1 MRPIILAVSFVL
13 ALSAAAQQ
21 VSVASVYYQVVYT
34 NGKIRDLSSVP
45 KDNKGIDR
53 VTRIASIQY
62 AEGSGMDIWTVT
74 DAAIGTE
81 ERAGGETVRTQL
93 EWDNKAWVAPKIV
106 VEVPAAQAAPADD
119 TAPTDAPTPATAKS
133 DDRTSPTPED
143 AAFSQDLQGAC
154 TWLSE
159 QAASANQVTK
169 HAEDK
174 HDKAKLAI
182 ARRRIA
188 QLAQQGKDLQAA
200 RRDDH
205 MRNGVGHV
213 ATTQPADM
221 DKKTI
226 GVVKPIDDQVVP
238 GHRVQVWQ
246 MPKAKGKRTYD
257 VSMEHAEAGNGGA
270 FYYVAY
276 ADSDGDG
283 RPDKVIARSPK
294 ATADKGGQW
303 TTWSFDT
310 DAESVF
316 VGNAWANKDT
326 TIYARKA
333 QKDDKDL
340 QSITGDMYV
349 SDCFGATPQVK
360 ADPYVGNIRVNVKE

>member
-34 NGKIRDLSSVP
+34 DGKVRDLSRVP
-45 KDNKGIDR
+45 KDNKDIDT

-62 AEGSGMDIWTVT
+62 AEGAGMEIWSVT
-74 DAAIGTE
+74 NEAIGTE
-81 ERAGGETVRTQL
+81 ERAGGATIRTQL

-106 VEVPAAQAAPADD
+106 VEVPPAPADNP
-119 TAPTDAPTPATAKS
+119 APTDAPAPAAKS
-133 DDRTSPTPED
+133 GDQTPTTPDDAE
-143 AAFSQDLQGAC
+143 FIQEIQGAC
-154 TWLSE
+154 TSLAE
-159 QAASANQVTK
+159 QTASANLARK
-169 HAEDK
+169 HADEN
-174 HDKAKLAI
+174 HDKANLAL
-182 ARRRIA
+182 AKKRIVQFA
-188 QLAQQGKDLQAA
+188 QHRKDLQAA
-200 RRDDH
+200 RTDDH
-205 MRNGVGHV
+205 MRRGVGHV

-246 MPKAKGKRTYD
+246 MPKAKGKRTYN
-257 VSMEHAEAGNGGA
+257 VSMEHAEGGNGGA

-303 TTWSFDT
+303 TSWSFDT

-316 VGNAWANKDT
+316 VGNAWANKDA

-340 QSITGDMYV
+340 QSINGDMYI

-360 ADPYVGNIRVNVKE
+360 TDPYVGNIRVNVKE